1 MKQPDYTKELL
12 ILALLLVPMVYLAII
27 WNYLPA
33 VIPTNFN
40 ATGVPERVGAKSD
53 FLLLM
58 IFLFFTNAL
67 IYFLFR
73 YIPKVDETQV
83 VPASTEAEL
92 NKEYYRIRF
101 LIHSYQAVFT
111 CIIIFMVSKG
121 QPFVME
127 HWAFV
132 GVGLLIVGIG
142 YYLRKLK
149 PNNYVGVRTPWTLQS
164 SEVWTETHRMASN
177 LWISAG
183 AVIIVA
189 GFFLSLITGVFIIF
203 FVAIV
208 LAALPYIY
216 SFRLYN
222 KDKG

>member
-1 MKQPDYTKELL
+1 MKKPDFTRELL
-12 ILALLLVPMVYLAII
+12 ILALLLVPMAYLAIV
-27 WNYLPA
+27 WNHLPA
-33 VIPTNFN
+33 VLSNDGNVAGSPEM
-40 ATGVPERVGAKSD
+40 ATRSD

-73 YIPKVDETQV
+73 YIPAAGETQLK
-83 VPASTEAEL
+83 PSAIEMEH
-92 NKEYYRIRF
+92 KEFYRIRF

-111 CIIIFMVSKG
+111 CIIIFLVSQGKS
-121 QPFVME
+121 FVME
-127 HWAFV
+127 RWAFI

-142 YYLRKLK
+142 AYLRKLK

-164 SEVWTETHRMASN
+164 TAVWTETHQMAST

>member
-1 MKQPDYTKELL
+1 MKQPDLTRELL
-12 ILALLLVPMVYLAII
+12 ILALLLVPMAYLAII
-27 WNYLPA
+27 WNALPA
-33 VIPTNFN
+33 IIPS
-40 ATGVPERVGAKSD
+40 GGLEIGSKSD

-73 YIPKVDETQV
+73 YIPRDDDVQA
-83 VPASTEAEL
+83 ASAAADH
-92 NKEYYRIRF
+92 KEYYRIRF
-101 LIHSYQAVFT
+101 LIHSYQALFT
-111 CIIIFMVSKG
+111 CIIIFMVSQGK
-121 QPFVME
+121 PFIME
-127 HWAFV
+127 RWAFI
-132 GVGLLIVGIG
+132 GVGLLITGIG

-164 SEVWTETHRMASN
+164 DEVWKETHQMAST

-183 AVIIVA
+183 VVIIVA

-203 FVAIV
+203 FAAIV

>member
-1 MKQPDYTKELL
+1 MKQPDFTKELL

-27 WNYLPA
+27 WNSLPA
-33 VIPTNFN
+33 AIPVTFD
-40 ATGVPERVGAKSD
+40 ASGVPEGTGEKSD

-73 YIPKVDETQV
+73 YIPKADANQEIPSAIEVER
-83 VPASTEAEL
+83 
-92 NKEYYRIRF
+92 KEYYRIRF
-101 LIHSYQAVFT
+101 LIHTYQAVFT
-111 CIIIFMVSKG
+111 CAIIFMVHIG
-121 QPFVME
+121 QPFIME
-127 HWAFV
+127 RWAFM
-132 GVGLLIVGIG
+132 GVGLLIAGIG
-142 YYLRKLK
+142 FYLRKLK
-149 PNNYVGVRTPWTLQS
+149 PNNYLGVRTPWTLQS
-164 SEVWTETHRMASN
+164 TEVWTETHRMASN
-177 LWISAG
+177 LWVSAG
-183 AVIIVA
+183 IIIMIA

>member
-1 MKQPDYTKELL
+1 MKQPDLTRELL
-12 ILALLLVPMVYLAII
+12 ILALLLVPMAYLAII
-27 WNYLPA
+27 WNALPA
-33 VIPTNFN
+33 IIP
-40 ATGVPERVGAKSD
+40 AGGLEIGSKSD

-73 YIPKVDETQV
+73 YIPAEDDAQAATKGLET
-83 VPASTEAEL
+83 EHR
-92 NKEYYRIRF
+92 EYYRIRF
-101 LIHSYQAVFT
+101 LIHSYQALFT
-111 CIIIFMVSKG
+111 CVIIFMVSQG
-121 QPFVME
+121 RPFVME
-127 HWAFV
+127 RWAFI
-132 GVGLLIVGIG
+132 GVGLLITGIG
-142 YYLRKLK
+142 YYLRNLK

-164 SEVWTETHRMASN
+164 NEVWKETHLMAST

-183 AVIIVA
+183 VVIIVA

-203 FVAIV
+203 FAAIV
-208 LAALPYIY
+208 LGALPYIY

>member
-1 MKQPDYTKELL
+1 MKQPDFTKELL
-12 ILALLLVPMVYLAII
+12 ILALLLVPMAYLAII
-27 WNYLPA
+27 WNSIPA
-33 VIPTNFN
+33 VLSTNAN
-40 ATGVPERVGAKSD
+40 ALDTTEVSTKRD

-73 YIPKVDETQV
+73 YIPAAGEKQIT
-83 VPASTEAEL
+83 PSAIEL
-92 NKEYYRIRF
+92 EHKEYYRIRF
-101 LIHSYQAVFT
+101 LIHAYQAIFT
-111 CIIIFMVSKG
+111 CVIIFLVSQGKS
-121 QPFVME
+121 FIVE
-127 HWAFV
+127 RWAFI
-132 GVGLLIVGIG
+132 GVGLLITGIG
-142 YYLRKLK
+142 FYLRNLK
-149 PNNYVGVRTPWTLQS
+149 PNNYVGVRTPWTLQNTG
-164 SEVWTETHRMASN
+164 VWTETHLMASN
-177 LWISAG
+177 LWVSAG
-183 AVIIVA
+183 VVIIVA

>member
-1 MKQPDYTKELL
+1 MKQPDLTRELL
-12 ILALLLVPMVYLAII
+12 ILALLLVPMAYLAII
-27 WNYLPA
+27 WNALPA
-33 VIPTNFN
+33 IIPS
-40 ATGVPERVGAKSD
+40 GGLEIGSKSD

-73 YIPKVDETQV
+73 YIPREDDAQA
-83 VPASTEAEL
+83 ASAEADH
-92 NKEYYRIRF
+92 KEYYRIRF
-101 LIHSYQAVFT
+101 LIHSYQALFT
-111 CIIIFMVSKG
+111 CIIIFMVSQG
-121 QPFVME
+121 RPFIME
-127 HWAFV
+127 RWAFI
-132 GVGLLIVGIG
+132 GVGLLITGIG
-142 YYLRKLK
+142 YYLRRLK

-164 SEVWTETHRMASN
+164 DEVWKETHQMAST

-183 AVIIVA
+183 LVIIVA

-203 FVAIV
+203 FAAIV

>member
-1 MKQPDYTKELL
+1 MKQPDLTRELL
-12 ILALLLVPMVYLAII
+12 ILALLLVPMAYLAII
-27 WNYLPA
+27 WNALPA
-33 VIPTNFN
+33 IIP
-40 ATGVPERVGAKSD
+40 AGGLEIGSKSD

-73 YIPKVDETQV
+73 YIPAEDDAQAATKGLET
-83 VPASTEAEL
+83 EHR
-92 NKEYYRIRF
+92 EYYRIRF
-101 LIHSYQAVFT
+101 LIHSYQALFT
-111 CIIIFMVSKG
+111 CIIIFMVSQG
-121 QPFVME
+121 RSFIME
-127 HWAFV
+127 RWAFI
-132 GVGLLIVGIG
+132 GVGLLITGIG
-142 YYLRKLK
+142 YYLRNLK

-164 SEVWTETHRMASN
+164 NEVWKETHHMAST

-183 AVIIVA
+183 VVIIVA

-203 FVAIV
+203 FAAIV

>member
-1 MKQPDYTKELL
+1 MKKPDFTRELL
-12 ILALLLVPMVYLAII
+12 ILALLLVPMVYLAVI
-27 WNYLPA
+27 YKDLP
-33 VIPTNFN
+33 VVLSNSVN
-40 ATGVPERVGAKSD
+40 AAGSPEMGTKND

-58 IFLFFTNAL
+58 IFLFFTNGL

-73 YIPKVDETQV
+73 YIPRADETQV
-83 VPASTEAEL
+83 RPTAIEMEH
-92 NKEYYRIRF
+92 KEYYRIRF

-111 CIIIFMVSKG
+111 CIIIFLVSQGK
-121 QPFVME
+121 PFVME
-127 HWAFV
+127 RWAFI

-142 YYLRKLK
+142 AYLRKLK

-164 SEVWTETHRMASN
+164 PEIWTETHQMAST
-177 LWISAG
+177 LWISIG
-183 AVIIVA
+183 VVIIIG

-203 FVAIV
+203 FAALV

>member
-1 MKQPDYTKELL
+1 MKQPDLTRELL
-12 ILALLLVPMVYLAII
+12 ILALLLVPMAYLAII
-27 WNYLPA
+27 WNALPA
-33 VIPTNFN
+33 IIPS
-40 ATGVPERVGAKSD
+40 GGLEIGSKSD

-73 YIPKVDETQV
+73 YIPREDDAQE
-83 VPASTEAEL
+83 ASAEADH
-92 NKEYYRIRF
+92 KEYYRIRF
-101 LIHSYQAVFT
+101 LIHSYQALFT
-111 CIIIFMVSKG
+111 CIIIFMVSQG
-121 QPFVME
+121 RPFIME
-127 HWAFV
+127 RWAFI
-132 GVGLLIVGIG
+132 GVGLLITGIG
-142 YYLRKLK
+142 YYLRRLK

-164 SEVWTETHRMASN
+164 DEVWKETHQMAST

-183 AVIIVA
+183 LVIIVA

-203 FVAIV
+203 FAAIV

>member
-1 MKQPDYTKELL
+1 MKKPDFTRELL
-12 ILALLLVPMVYLAII
+12 ILALLLVPMAYLAIV
-27 WNYLPA
+27 WNHLPA
-33 VIPTNFN
+33 VLSNDGNI
-40 ATGVPERVGAKSD
+40 AGSPEMGTKSD

-73 YIPKVDETQV
+73 YIPAAGETQLK
-83 VPASTEAEL
+83 PSAIEMEH
-92 NKEYYRIRF
+92 KEFYRIRF
-101 LIHSYQAVFT
+101 LIHSYQAIFT
-111 CIIIFMVSKG
+111 CIIIFLVSQGKS
-121 QPFVME
+121 FVME
-127 HWAFV
+127 RWAFI

-142 YYLRKLK
+142 AYLRKLK

-164 SEVWTETHRMASN
+164 TAVWTETHQMASK

-183 AVIIVA
+183 VVIIVA

>member
-1 MKQPDYTKELL
+1 MKQPDFTKELL
-12 ILALLLVPMVYLAII
+12 ILGLLLVPMVYLAII
-27 WNYLPA
+27 WNALP
-33 VIPTNFN
+33 VTIPTGKN
-40 ATGVPERVGAKSD
+40 AAGMQEIGSRSD

-73 YIPKVDETQV
+73 YIPAAGEKQITPSAIEVEH
-83 VPASTEAEL
+83 
-92 NKEYYRIRF
+92 KEYYHIRF
-101 LIHSYQAVFT
+101 MIHSYQAIFT
-111 CIIIFMVSKG
+111 CIIIFLVSQG
-121 QPFVME
+121 QPFIME
-127 HWAFV
+127 RWAFI
-132 GVGLLIVGIG
+132 GVGLLITGIG
-142 YYLRKLK
+142 FYLRKLK

-164 SEVWTETHRMASN
+164 AEVWTQTHLMASN
-177 LWISAG
+177 LWVSAG
-183 AVIIVA
+183 IVIIVA